1 MADWSI
7 WKALEEWRNR
17 RHELVPVF
25 AQAGVS
31 SDVESAINMVCVNLK
46 RQPPTPPLVSGDKTR
61 DEDTLNMFHGGVFRH
76 FDESFFRAESLLQ
89 LPWVPEMA
97 LLADR
102 IRGEITRLRQVLLE
116 HPGKNPGTDNLEK
129 LLRQYGN
136 LDVPEMPQL
145 AGLLAER
152 RRQLVEVAG
161 YPLLVQYALSE
172 PGSEMVPPLTSDAFR
187 QELDS
192 RMQAYRATPWLYNR
206 IITNAYVA
214 LALDMAYAHR
224 KRDAADDSR
233 VARLL
238 KNRWPAPSI
247 LLPGFE
253 QADQLWYLLL
263 TCVALLALFVELW
276 WVAIPLVIWLNL
288 SLGAHRREKKEIDA
302 WREQL
307 IARVQQMRKTRDRF
321 VMGGISLEKL
331 AFQLRQFDERNE
343 FFSETLYELVDQH
356 QHEA

>member
-116 HPGKNPGTDNLEK
+116 HPGKNHLNLIRAFEK
-129 LLRQYGN
+129 LPSGLTSKYR
-136 LDVPEMPQL
+136 LVL
-145 AGLLAER
+145 AGSDWH
-152 RRQLVEVAG
+152 G
-161 YPLLVQYALSE
+161 
-172 PGSEMVPPLTSDAFR
+172 PGRPEC
-187 QELDS
+187 
-192 RMQAYRATPWLYNR
+192 
-206 IITNAYVA
+206 
-214 LALDMAYAHR
+214 
-224 KRDAADDSR
+224 
-233 VARLL
+233 
-238 KNRWPAPSI
+238 
-247 LLPGFE
+247 G
-253 QADQLWYLLL
+253 
-263 TCVALLALFVELW
+263 
-276 WVAIPLVIWLNL
+276 
-288 SLGAHRREKKEIDA
+288 LGRSA
-302 WREQL
+302 
-307 IARVQQMRKTRDRF
+307 
-321 VMGGISLEKL
+321 GGIEVPAAYLEDL
-331 AFQLRQFDERNE
+331 DLRLGRR
-343 FFSETLYELVDQH
+343 L
-356 QHEA
+356 